1 MQQITKLN
9 FGLVLRKGSLTLFF
23 AGSIINFTQ
32 IRPLCFLPNR
42 PSLLK
47 GNVEHTSKLNL

>member
-9 FGLVLRKGSLTLFF
+9 FGLALRKGSLALLF
-23 AGSIINFTQ
+23 AVSIVNFTQ
-32 IRPLCFLPNR
+32 IRPLCFLRNR